1 MNNTIT
7 TNEIIILFD
16 WFEKH
21 FPDFERTRD
30 DNLQARWYQCLSPFT
45 KKDLKRGCIKTQ
57 RMRDEA
63 GSGMTVPPSLEMF
76 TSMCRTI

>member
-7 TNEIIILFD
+7 TNEIITLFD

-30 DNLQARWYQCLSPFT
+30 DNLQARWYQCLSPLT
-45 KKDLKRGCIKTQ
+45 KKDLKRGCIKTLS
-57 RMRDEA
+57 MRDLA
-63 GSGMTVPPSLEMF
+63 GPKMTVPPNLEMF
-76 TSMCRTI
+76 TAMCKTI